1 MLRIRIGQNCNRSME
16 KFVLHL
22 TILSTLSNWGSFLMA
37 NAKTRREKK
46 RRKRM
51 HFTTLIWSVIMH
63 EVSTHKRAHVTEIQ
77 ISLWIVRVRLWEC
90 KQSLTGGK
98 RRIKK
103 WSVSGAV
110 RLQDCPSAEN
120 GSWWGTSSGWQLLL
134 VTRLIYSSNL
144 ARNIQPPLSFE
155 KAEAVDISW
164 SLLIACWR
172 QLNPWSFE
180 IYISIT
186 TFQSS
191 RGNRIQHEKIM
202 EFYYFVVGRPN
213 ASSYQKFHAVFRG
226 NGYFAKLVFLKMCRS
241 IKVWFIRLGEPSG

>member
-22 TILSTLSNWGSFLMA
+22 TILSTLSNWRSFLMA
-37 NAKTRREKK
+37 NAKTRKGKKEK
-46 RRKRM
+46 M
-51 HFTTLIWSVIMH
+51 NALYNSSMISYYAWSVH
-63 EVSTHKRAHVTEIQ
+63 SQESACNRKSKFHFEVSAFSYGNVC
-77 ISLWIVRVRLWEC
+77 RVWV
-90 KQSLTGGK
+90 GGK

-110 RLQDCPSAEN
+110 RLQDCPSAES
-120 GSWWGTSSGWQLLL
+120 GLWWGTSSGWQLLL
-134 VTRLIYSSNL
+134 VTRLTYSSNL

-172 QLNPWSFE
+172 QLNPRSFE
-180 IYISIT
+180 IYISII

-202 EFYYFVVGRPN
+202 ELFSLKYKLDINLLFRCREAKCFIVSKVPRSFSGER
-213 ASSYQKFHAVFRG
+213 VFR
-226 NGYFAKLVFLKMCRS
+226 
-241 IKVWFIRLGEPSG
+241 

>member
-16 KFVLHL
+16 KVCLVFDNTVSSLKL
-22 TILSTLSNWGSFLMA
+22 KIFLDGKCQ
-37 NAKTRREKK
+37 NSEGKK
-46 RRKRM
+46 KRKRM
-51 HFTTLIWSVIMH
+51 HFTTLIWSVILH

-110 RLQDCPSAEN
+110 RLQDCPSAES
-120 GSWWGTSSGWQLLL
+120 GLWWGTSSGWQLLL
-134 VTRLIYSSNL
+134 VTRLTYSSNL

-172 QLNPWSFE
+172 QLNPRSFE